1 MKHWTDLLTLGRH
14 PAARISANFCLAWL
28 IIFAGEPTRAEFKL
42 LSPYSQTRLERIE
55 KFVAADVFK
64 EGNMIASREL
74 TAIGWNFR
82 KHFLGV
88 VERNVPETAV
98 KGWTLLH
105 YAEDVSVISAL
116 GGEQIANLS
125 LGHIYGLMEMDENGP
140 SHADWQS
147 NFAYVRSPI
156 DQRLW
161 AIHWSVNYH
170 NEWSIGAVVVPHP
183 DIGWSSNSRL
193 FGGH

>member
-1 MKHWTDLLTLGRH
+1 MLQ
-14 PAARISANFCLAWL
+14 RISVTIWLAWL
-28 IIFAGEPTRAEFKL
+28 VIFAVMPTRAEFKL
-42 LSPYSQTRLERIE
+42 LSPHSQTKLERIE

-64 EGNMIASREL
+64 EGNMIGGREL
-74 TAIGWNFR
+74 TAIGRNFSE
-82 KHFLGV
+82 HFLGV
-88 VERNVPETAV
+88 VEPNVPETTL

-105 YAEDVSVISAL
+105 YADDVSLIGAL
-116 GGEQIANLS
+116 GGEQKASLS
-125 LGHIYGLMEMDENGP
+125 LGHIYHLMEMGENGP
-140 SHADWQS
+140 SHVNWQS

-170 NEWSIGAVVVPHP
+170 NEWSIGAVLVPHP

-193 FGGH
+193 FGGY